1 VIILAS
7 ASPRREKLLRA
18 LRVPYRVIPS
28 LAEEG
33 EEPLPDGTECRTE
46 TLALRKATE
55 VAARVGEGL
64 VLGADTVVECDGRL
78 LGKPRNRDEAL
89 RFLRQLSG
97 RSHVVVTGL
106 ALVEAGGGRTETG
119 HEVTEVRVRPLTVE
133 EIDAYVQTGE
143 PFDKAGG
150 YAIQGAGGAFVEA
163 IRGSFTNV
171 VGLPLGRLRT
181 LLLRFGIDPLYRPSA
196 VSNQQLAKQ
205 QML

>member
-1 VIILAS
+1 MIILAS

-18 LRVPYRVIPS
+18 LRVPYRIIPS

-33 EEPLPDGTECRTE
+33 EEPLPDGTECQTK
-46 TLALRKATE
+46 TLALRKATD

-78 LGKPRNRDEAL
+78 LGKPRNQDEAR

-119 HEVTEVRVRPLTVE
+119 HEVTEVRVRPLTGE

-150 YAIQGAGGAFVEA
+150 YAIQGAGGTFVEA

-181 LLLRFGIDPLYRPSA
+181 LLLRFGIDPLCRE
-196 VSNQQLAKQ
+196 V
-205 QML
+205 